1 MEGVE
6 CVLGALFLFTKEQTV
21 GIDIYLEWEG
31 KDKQAKDDQLVGFS
45 TTSGHVGYL
54 REAYNGGPYAT
65 HILVKEAF
73 ESEDCR
79 AEIPAAVM
87 RARLTNTSTAAKN
100 CNVGHAM
107 AALMQKLFTGAGA
120 SKLPTDPGDVM
131 AYLQEHIAASDNGLD
146 VPESVTPDTSV
157 EEAVRSRCL
166 ALYPEDGEE
175 YAQDVMQSFRDFV
188 ELAARRERETGKPCT
203 VYASY

>member
-1 MEGVE
+1 M
-6 CVLGALFLFTKEQTV
+6 

-79 AEIPAAVM
+79 AEIPAAAM
-87 RARLTNTSTAAKN
+87 RARLTNTSPAAKN
-100 CNVGHAM
+100 CNAGHAM
-107 AALMQKLFTGAGA
+107 SALMQKLFASATAGEI
-120 SKLPTDPGDVM
+120 PEDPKDVV
-131 AYLQEHIAASDNGLD
+131 AYLQEHIAASENGLE
-146 VPESVTPDTSV
+146 VPESVTPNASV
-157 EEAVRSRCL
+157 EETVRERCL
-166 ALYPEDGEE
+166 TLYPEGGEE

-188 ELAARRERETGKPCT
+188 ALAERRERETGKPCT